1 MMPAPA
7 FATFLLTL
15 LLTLA
20 GIAPGAVAATTLPP
34 GPSIRLSTAVRP
46 LAAQVA
52 LQVDPS
58 TPEHSG
64 QVTITLELQHAQR
77 TLALHARD
85 LKVTAAVIDLG
96 VRQLPARVRRLDAER
111 IELRF
116 ATPVPQGRAQLR
128 LDFRGELQS
137 REPYGLFR
145 RQHDGHWYAA
155 TQFEPTGARLAF
167 PLLDEPGW
175 KLPWTLT
182 LTVPHGLMAVAN
194 TPMRA
199 QSEVRAGWQRFEFEP
214 TAPLPSYLLAFG
226 VGPWDVLDAPPA
238 GTLPVRFI
246 TPRGRAADAAW
257 AAGVTARIVQE
268 LEAYFDLPHPYTK
281 LDNLALPVHESF
293 GAMENAGLVTY
304 AAPLV
309 LAAPGEATPSWRRGY
324 VSLAAH
330 ELAHQWF
337 GNLVTMR
344 WWDDLW
350 LNESFA
356 SWLGD
361 RITAG
366 FDPGSRL
373 DTAVPMARQ
382 RAMDADQRPS
392 ARRVREPVRSDDDF
406 GHLWD
411 PITYEKGQVLLAMTE
426 QWMGADRMREA
437 MRRYIRR
444 HAWGH
449 ADVDDL
455 LRTLGEADADVPGM
469 LRSYIHRTG
478 VPQVQVSLLCD
489 DAAAPRL
496 QVRQSAWRS
505 LAPGSPH
512 ADAAPPGASPWQ
524 IPLQVRTPGGLTRF
538 MLRARRDEVPLPDTT
553 CPAWVQ
559 ANAGGGGY
567 FRSVYSPA
575 LQQALWQRPQPEVAE
590 LLTDLDDALALSQS
604 GGVPAAALLELVH
617 RHANHADRR
626 VVEATARLLKRLQ
639 PVLQPSDAT
648 AYALA
653 WQAAFG
659 ERARKLG
666 WQAAEHESADDRLLR
681 LMLVPAVAELGS
693 DAHLQDQALALA
705 RQWLAG
711 GPAPEADIRAPLL
724 ATAAVATP
732 VPALSLY
739 EQMTVQ
745 AARTADSSE
754 QSAWLGAAMR
764 LREPELKQR
773 ALATLLLPT
782 TDLTVALPALLEGA
796 ADTEE
801 GRSAALRFI
810 ATHRAAM
817 AARSGRDAPAGWP
830 WYFGGACSMGEA
842 RLIEA
847 TFAPLAAGAQGG
859 QRQLAQVLDGVRLCA
874 AWRQAQAPG

>member
-1 MMPAPA
+1 MNAPAP
-7 FATFLLTL
+7 TTRDVLTEEE
-15 LLTLA
+15 A
-20 GIAPGAVAATTLPP
+20 AERARRVSGVEYRIALD
-34 GPSIRLSTAVRP
+34 LRP
-46 LAAQVA
+46 KAETYRG
-52 LQVDPS
+52 D
-58 TPEHSG
+58 
-64 QVTITLELQHAQR
+64 VTITFR
-77 TLALHARD
+77 LAD
-85 LKVTAAVIDLG
+85 AA
-96 VRQLPARVRRLDAER
+96 
-111 IELRF
+111 
-116 ATPVPQGRAQLR
+116 PVF
-128 LDFRGELQS
+128 LDFTGHRVDTLEVNGVAVGTPDWTGYRLTLRDGLRGGENTVRVAYENEYDHTGEGFHQFTDPEDGEEYLYTNF
-137 REPYGLFR
+137 EPYASHRLFP
-145 RQHDGHWYAA
+145 
-155 TQFEPTGARLAF
+155 QFDQPDIKGRY
-167 PLLDEPGW
+167 
-175 KLPWTLT
+175 T
-182 LTVPHGLMAVAN
+182 LTV
-194 TPMRA
+194 
-199 QSEVRAGWQRFEFEP
+199 
-214 TAPLPSYLLAFG
+214 TAPAAWRLIANSPEATLAEAPDGRRITTFERTQTFSTYLFALIA
-226 VGPWDVLDAPPA
+226 GPFEV
-238 GTLPVRFI
+238 F
-246 TPRGRAADAAW
+246 RGRWEDVALGFYARKSLAPFVDQDELFEVTRQGMAFY
-257 AAGVTARIVQE
+257 AGF
-268 LEAYFDLPHPYTK
+268 FDYPYPFGK
-281 LDNLALPVHESF
+281 YDQVFVPEFNA
-293 GAMENAGLVTY
+293 GAMENVGAVTHSERLVFRDPPTDNDRLNR
-304 AAPLV
+304 AEVIL
-309 LAAPGEATPSWRRGY
+309 
-324 VSLAAH
+324 H
-330 ELAHQWF
+330 ELAHMWF

-366 FDPGSRL
+366 FDPGWRL

-524 IPLQVRTPGGLTRF
+524 IPLQVRTPGGLTRI

-575 LQQALWQRPQPEVAE
+575 LQQALWQRPQPDVAE

-626 VVEATARLLKRLQ
+626 VVEATARLLKRLR
-639 PVLQPSDAT
+639 PVLQSSDAT

-681 LMLVPAVAELGS
+681 LVLVPAVAELGS

>member
-7 FATFLLTL
+7 IATTLLTL
-15 LLTLA
+15 MLTLA
-20 GIAPGAVAATTLPP
+20 GIAPVAVAATTLPP
-34 GPSIRLSTAVRP
+34 GPSMRLSTAVRP
-46 LAAQVA
+46 LAAEVA
-52 LQVDPS
+52 LQVDPA
-58 TPEHSG
+58 TPQHSG
-64 QVTITLELQHAQR
+64 QVRITLELQHAQR
-77 TLALHARD
+77 TLALHARE
-85 LKVTAAVIDLG
+85 LKVTSAVIDLG

-116 ATPVPQGRAQLR
+116 AAPVPQGRAQLR

-182 LTVPHGLMAVAN
+182 LTVPQGLTAVAN
-194 TPMRA
+194 TPVRA
-199 QSEVRAGWQRFEFEP
+199 QSEARAGWQRFEFEP

-226 VGPWDVLDAPPA
+226 IGPWDVLDAPPA
-238 GTLPVRFI
+238 GALPVRFI

-257 AAGVTARIVQE
+257 AAGVTARIVGD

-281 LDNLALPVHESF
+281 LDNLALPVHEGF

-366 FDPGSRL
+366 FDPGWQL
-373 DTAVPMARQ
+373 DTAVQQARQ

-392 ARRVREPVRSDDDF
+392 ARRVREPVLSNDDF

-411 PITYEKGQVLLAMTE
+411 PITYEKGQVLLAMSE

-449 ADVDDL
+449 ADVDDM
-455 LRTLGEADADVPGM
+455 LRALGEADADVPGM

-478 VPQVQVSLLCD
+478 VPQVQVSVQCD
-489 DAAAPRL
+489 DDAPRL
-496 QVRQSAWRS
+496 RVRQSAWRS
-505 LAPGSPH
+505 LAPGGPR
-512 ADAAPPGASPWQ
+512 ADATDPLAAQWQ

-538 MLRARRDEVPLPDTT
+538 MLRAGQDEVPLPDTT

-567 FRSVYSPA
+567 YRSVYSPA

-604 GGVPAAALLELVH
+604 GGVPAAALLELVQ
-617 RHANHADRR
+617 RNADHADRR
-626 VVEATARLLKRLQ
+626 VVEAAARLLKRLR
-639 PVLQPSDAT
+639 PVLQPSDGT
-648 AYALA
+648 AYARA

-659 ERARKLG
+659 LRARKLG
-666 WQAAEHESADDRLLR
+666 WQAAAHDSVDDRLLR
-681 LMLVPAVAELGS
+681 QLLVPAVADLGA
-693 DAHLQDQALALA
+693 DVDLQGQALALA
-705 RQWLAG
+705 QRWLAG
-711 GPAPEADIRAPLL
+711 GPAPESDIRAPMVAMAAL
-724 ATAAVATP
+724 ATP
-732 VPALSLY
+732 DPALSLY
-739 EQMTVQ
+739 DQMTER
-745 AARTADSSE
+745 AARALDTSE

-764 LREPELKQR
+764 LRAPELKQR
-773 ALATLLLPT
+773 ALSALLLPA
-782 TDLTVALPALLEGA
+782 TDLTVALPALLDGA
-796 ADTEE
+796 AHTEE

-810 ATHRAAM
+810 ATHRAAL
-817 AARSGRDAPAGWP
+817 AARSGRDAAAGWP
-830 WYFGGACSMGEA
+830 WYFSGACSMGEA

-847 TFAPLAAGAQGG
+847 TFAPLAARAQGG
-859 QRQLAQVLDGVRLCA
+859 ARQLTQVLDGVRLCA
-874 AWRQAQAPG
+874 AWRQAQSLN

>member
-1 MMPAPA
+1 MMPVPA

-15 LLTLA
+15 TLA
-20 GIAPGAVAATTLPP
+20 VAGISPAAVAATTLPT
-34 GPSIRLSTAVRP
+34 GPSMRLSTAVRP
-46 LAAQVA
+46 LATDVS
-52 LQVDPS
+52 LHVDPAQ
-58 TPEHSG
+58 PQHSG
-64 QVTITLELQHAQR
+64 QVRITLELQHAQR
-77 TLALHARD
+77 TLALHARE
-85 LKVTAAVIDLG
+85 LKVTSAVIDLG
-96 VRQLPARVRRLDAER
+96 VRQMPARVRRLDAER

-128 LDFRGELQS
+128 LDFSGGLQS
-137 REPYGLFR
+137 NEPYGLFR

-182 LTVPHGLMAVAN
+182 LTVPQGLTAVAN
-194 TPMRA
+194 TPVRA

-214 TAPLPSYLLAFG
+214 TPPLPSYLLAFG

-257 AAGVTARIVQE
+257 AAGVTARIVGD

-281 LDNLALPVHESF
+281 LDNLALPVHEGF

-309 LAAPGEATPSWRRGY
+309 LAAAGEATLSWRRGY

-366 FDPGSRL
+366 FDPGWRL
-373 DTAVPMARQ
+373 DTAVQLARQ

-426 QWMGADRMREA
+426 QWLGADRMREA

-455 LRTLGEADADVPGM
+455 LRALGEADADVPGM
-469 LRSYIHRTG
+469 LRSYIHRIG
-478 VPQVQVSLLCD
+478 VPQVQVSVLCD
-489 DAAAPRL
+489 DDAAPRL
-496 QVRQSAWRS
+496 RVRQSAWRS
-505 LAPGSPH
+505 LAPGGPR
-512 ADAAPPGASPWQ
+512 ADTAHTGTSRWQ

-538 MLRARRDEVPLPDTT
+538 MLRADQDELPLPDAA

-567 FRSVYSPA
+567 YRSVYSPA
-575 LQQALWQRPQPEVAE
+575 LQQALWQHPQPEVAE
-590 LLTDLDDALALSQS
+590 LLTDLDDALALSHS
-604 GGVPAAALLELVH
+604 GGVPAAALLELVQ
-617 RHANHADRR
+617 RNANHADRR
-626 VVEATARLLKRLQ
+626 VVEAAARLLRRLR
-639 PVLQPSDAT
+639 PALQPSDGA
-648 AYALA
+648 AYARA
-653 WQAAFG
+653 WQDGFG

-666 WQAAEHESADDRLLR
+666 WQTAEHDSADDRLLR
-681 LMLVPAVAELGS
+681 QLLVPAVADLGA
-693 DAHLQDQALALA
+693 DADLQGQALALTQ
-705 RQWLAG
+705 RWLAG
-711 GPAPEADIRAPLL
+711 GPAPDADIRASMLAMAAL
-724 ATAAVATP
+724 ATP
-732 VPALSLY
+732 DPARSLY
-739 EQMTVQ
+739 EQMTER
-745 AARTADSSE
+745 ATRTADISE
-754 QSAWLGAAMR
+754 RSAWLRAAMR

-773 ALATLLLPT
+773 ALATLLLPA

-810 ATHRAAM
+810 ATHRVAL

-830 WYFGGACSMGEA
+830 WYFGGACSTTEA
-842 RLIEA
+842 RLIES
-847 TFAPLAAGAQGG
+847 TFAPLAARAQGG
-859 QRQLAQVLDGVRLCA
+859 ARQLTQVLDGVRLCA
-874 AWRQAQAPG
+874 AWRQAQSAG

>member
-1 MMPAPA
+1 MMPAPGT
-7 FATFLLTL
+7 ATFLLTL
-15 LLTLA
+15 MLA
-20 GIAPGAVAATTLPP
+20 LASPAPGAAATAPE
-34 GPSIRLSTAVRP
+34 SAMRLSASVRP
-46 LAAQVA
+46 LAAEVA
-52 LQVDPS
+52 LQVDPAAS
-58 TPEHSG
+58 EHSG
-64 QVTITLELQHAQR
+64 QVRITLELQRAQR
-77 TLALHARD
+77 ALTLHARD

-96 VRQLPARVRRLDAER
+96 VRQLAARVRRLDAER
-111 IELRF
+111 IELQF
-116 ATPVPQGRAQLR
+116 ATPVPLGRSQLR

-145 RQHDGHWYAA
+145 RQLDGLWYAA
-155 TQFEPTGARLAF
+155 TQFEPAGARLAF

-182 LTVPHGLMAVAN
+182 LTVPQGLTAVAN
-194 TPMRA
+194 TPVRT
-199 QSEVRAGWQRFEFEP
+199 QSEARPGWKRVEFEP
-214 TAPLPSYLLAFG
+214 TPPLPSYLLAFA

-238 GTLPVRFI
+238 GALPIRFI

-257 AAGVTARIVQE
+257 AAGATARIVQD
-268 LEAYFDLPHPYTK
+268 LETYFDLPHPYTK

-309 LAAPGEATPSWRRGY
+309 LAAPGEATPSWHRGY

-361 RITAG
+361 RITAD
-366 FDPGSRL
+366 FDPSWRL
-373 DTAVPMARQ
+373 DTAVQQARQ
-382 RAMDADQRPS
+382 RAMNADQRPS

-411 PITYEKGQVLLAMTE
+411 PITYEKGQVLLAMAE

-449 ADVDDL
+449 ADMDDL
-455 LRTLGEADADVPGM
+455 LRALGEADADVPGM

-478 VPQVQVSLLCD
+478 VPQVQVSLQCD

-496 QVRQSAWRS
+496 RVRQSAWRP
-505 LAPGSPH
+505 LTPGGPR
-512 ADAAPPGASPWQ
+512 ADTPGPAASQWQ

-538 MLRARRDEVPLPDTT
+538 MLQARQDDVPLPDTT

-567 FRSVYSPA
+567 YRSVYSSA
-575 LQQALWQRPQPEVAE
+575 LQQALWQRPTTDVAE
-590 LLTDLDDALALSQS
+590 LLSDLDDALALSQS
-604 GGVPAAALLELVH
+604 GGVPAAALLELVQ
-617 RHANHADRR
+617 RNATHADRR
-626 VVEATARLLKRLQ
+626 VVEAAATLLKRLR
-639 PVLQPSDAT
+639 PVLQPSDAA
-648 AYALA
+648 AYARA
-653 WQAAFG
+653 WQTAFG
-659 ERARKLG
+659 ERARSLG
-666 WQAAEHESADDRLLR
+666 WRAAAHDSADDRLLR
-681 LMLVPAVAELGS
+681 QLLVPAVADLGA
-693 DAHLQDQALALA
+693 DVDLQDQALAFT
-705 RQWLAG
+705 RRWLAG
-711 GPAPEADIRAPLL
+711 GPAPEGDMRTPML
-724 ATAAVATP
+724 AMAALAAP
-732 VPALSLY
+732 VPALGLY
-739 EQMTVQ
+739 EQMAER
-745 AARTADSSE
+745 AARTVDTSE

-764 LREPELKQR
+764 LGAPELNQR
-773 ALATLLLPT
+773 ALATLLHHT
-782 TDLTVALPALLEGA
+782 TDLTVALPALLDGA
-796 ADTEE
+796 AHTEE

-810 ATHRAAM
+810 TTHRAAL

-830 WYFGGACSMGEA
+830 WYFSGACGMGEA
-842 RLIEA
+842 RLIEQ
-847 TFAPLAAGAQGG
+847 TFAPLAARAQGG
-859 QRQLAQVLDGVRLCA
+859 QRQLAQVLDGVRMCA
-874 AWRQAQAPG
+874 AWRQAQPPS